1 MNATATPVRALPESI
16 WSIPAADLMTP
27 NPASIGE
34 DVSVREAVRFLTDK
48 GFSAAPVINDAG
60 RPVGVLSRAD
70 LIAHEREMADFVRP
84 RDDANTREEV
94 EVRPADPSRVRDLM
108 SPFVLVVDPTT
119 PADAVARQMVAF
131 RVHRLFVVDGNGVLV
146 GVISALDL
154 LRHMHPPAPVTPG
167 QPRTAYHED

>member
-1 MNATATPVRALPESI
+1 
-16 WSIPAADLMTP
+16 MTP

-34 DVSVREAVRFLTDK
+34 NAALRDAVRFLTDK

-70 LIAHEREMADFVRP
+70 LLAHEREMAEFSRP
-84 RDDANTREEV
+84 TDAANAREAV
-94 EVRPADPSRVRDLM
+94 EVRPADPSRVRDVM

-131 RVHRLFVVDGNGVLV
+131 RVHRLFVIDGNGVLV

-154 LRHMHPPAPVTPG
+154 LRRMQPPTGSVAPG
-167 QPRTAYHED
+167 PRTAYHED